1 MCLIT
6 VRIII
11 FLEVTHS
18 GHVFHVPTMAN
29 KQHHIWLLVW
39 RLLCTSMF
47 MFIFIVQQYKFHM
60 EDMLILWIWDGT
72 CCIAFLDG
80 VCNTMLL
87 NLLRSHKDLKKGRDI
102 PIIYTAA
109 SVVMP
114 RVVNN
119 GVISSVSSNLPCV
132 QCPWVSMQTL
142 WQFAR

>member
-39 RLLCTSMF
+39 LLLCTSMF

-72 CCIAFLDG
+72 CWIAFLDG

-87 NLLRSHKDLKKGRDI
+87 NILRSHKDLKKGRDI

-114 RVVNN
+114 
-119 GVISSVSSNLPCV
+119 
-132 QCPWVSMQTL
+132 
-142 WQFAR
+142 